1 MNWFRATRVHA
12 FDQGVPTSWF
22 WGFFTSIA
30 TIICWPLFIITL
42 LYHYFT
48 IMYYHLPW
56 FYHRSTMIL
65 PWFYHYLPSFSH
77 GFPILFPADLVL
89 KTPLTSMGSRPVR
102 TTAAQRPQATQTLDD
117 MLKLFTA
124 PERLDKQNSWK
135 RRGSTL
141 VGSTLVVSGD
151 GMGWSI
157 IMVTCNIW

>member
-1 MNWFRATRVHA
+1 
-12 FDQGVPTSWF
+12 
-22 WGFFTSIA
+22 
-30 TIICWPLFIITL
+30 
-42 LYHYFT
+42 
-48 IMYYHLPW
+48 
-56 FYHRSTMIL
+56 MIL
-65 PWFYHYLPSFSH
+65 PGFYHYLPSFSH

-151 GMGWSI
+151 GMG
-157 IMVTCNIW
+157 

>member
-12 FDQGVPTSWF
+12 FDQGLPTSWI

-30 TIICWPLFIITL
+30 TNRCWPLFIITL

-89 KTPLTSMGSRPVR
+89 KTPQLPWQ
-102 TTAAQRPQATQTLDD
+102 AAPFGKWRRQATQTLDD

-141 VGSTLVVSGD
+141 VGSTVVASGD
-151 GMGWSI
+151 GGMGWSI
-157 IMVTCNIW
+157 VMVICNIW